1 MRLHRLAILSVMALA
16 LADPLAAAKIYKW
29 VDEKGVTHYGQSIP
43 PEYKDQAAS
52 EMTNEG
58 VTVRRWGAA
67 PPPDVRKPADDKAA
81 QERQKEEQKEALEQQ
96 RRDTALVNTYT
107 SVKEIDEARE
117 RQLQGPLQ
125 AIKGLEP
132 RVKKA
137 QDKLRSHQQQADGY
151 AEAGKPVPEG
161 LEQDIAEQKIEID
174 SMHAEIDRHR
184 ARIEAI
190 KARFE
195 ADKRRFQQLTQR

>member
-43 PEYKDQAAS
+43 PESKDQAAS

-67 PPPDVRKPADDKAA
+67 PPPDLRKPADDKAA
-81 QERQKEEQKEALEQQ
+81 QERRKEEQKEALEQQ

-137 QDKLRSHQQQADGY
+137 QDKLRSHQRQADGY

>member
-67 PPPDVRKPADDKAA
+67 PPPDLRKPADDKAA
-81 QERQKEEQKEALEQQ
+81 QERRKEEQKEALEQQ

-137 QDKLRSHQQQADGY
+137 QDKLRSHQRQADGY

-184 ARIEAI
+184 ARIEEI

>member
-1 MRLHRLAILSVMALA
+1 MRLHRMAILSMTALV
-16 LADPLAAAKIYKW
+16 LANPVAAAKIYKW

-52 EMTNEG
+52 EITPEG

-67 PPPDVRKPADDKAA
+67 PPPEVRKPADDKAA
-81 QERQKEEQKEALEQQ
+81 QDKRKEEQKEALQQQ

-107 SVKEIDEARE
+107 SVKEIDDARE

-125 AIKGLEP
+125 AMKGLEP
-132 RVKKA
+132 RLKKA
-137 QDKLRSHQQQADGY
+137 QEKLRSHQRQVDGY
-151 AEAGKPVPEG
+151 AQDGKPVPEA
-161 LEQDIAEQKIEID
+161 LEQDIAEQKAEID
-174 SMHAEIDRHR
+174 AIQAEIDRHR
-184 ARIEAI
+184 ARVEAI

-195 ADKRRFQQLTQR
+195 ADKRRFEQLTQR